1 MRRMRLLGLLGRVG
15 TSVGRRYVFG
25 RVRLFEY
32 GFLCL
37 GRRVRMRGL
46 LILKKVTVR
55 LVCVY

>member
-1 MRRMRLLGLLGRVG
+1 MHLLGLLGRVG
-15 TSVGRRYVFG
+15 TSVDRQYVFG